1 MATFSEAARYIRSKN
16 AGPFWITIDV
26 FCNNQESFEMLS
38 KSDSLKP
45 EVIARVY
52 KVDPGNINYFYY
64 HPSAPLRFLIRAPFP
79 RGPNMKGTC
88 TRANNMWN
96 WGIYRCNR
104 KISYWQVKT

>member
-45 EVIARVY
+45 EVIAQVY
-52 KVDPGNINYFYY
+52 KVDPGNIKLFLL
-64 HPSAPLRFLIRAPFP
+64 PSICAI
-79 RGPNMKGTC
+79 
-88 TRANNMWN
+88 
-96 WGIYRCNR
+96 
-104 KISYWQVKT
+104 KISYPRSLPQGSKYERDMHAGQQYVELGNLPV

>member
-52 KVDPGNINYFYY
+52 KVDPGNIKLFLL
-64 HPSAPLRFLIRAPFP
+64 PSICAI
-79 RGPNMKGTC
+79 T
-88 TRANNMWN
+88 
-96 WGIYRCNR
+96 
-104 KISYWQVKT
+104 ISYPRSLPQGSKYERDMHAGQQYVELGNLPV